1 MLGLFVAKAA
11 LDTVEKILDT
21 IGCEGSLGTAPTFP
35 FGCVGTSA
43 PGCIAWGIIK
53 GIAFA
58 LGAVY
63 EGFEFCNGTVDGA
76 ELGSAFDYIQIIH
89 ADLND
94 HDRGLTTRFNTMDKF
109 LFNFRNLNLRQRIED
124 NIGSPEDSPIALFT
138 LPRRVC
144 MSTEL
149 ETLQATDPYAPEV
162 IAGCGLLELV
172 MDIVRSAI
180 EMHREAGQNVHNAQQ
195 EYDTA
200 VVHYNNGEWKLAF
213 TRLRNAY
220 RDAVRP

>member
-1 MLGLFVAKAA
+1 MLA
-11 LDTVEKILDT
+11 LMILKDAGDLAFTIADTVACQGMLFT
-21 IGCEGSLGTAPTFP
+21 VPMVPIGCN
-35 FGCVGTSA
+35 GTSA
-43 PGCIAWGIIK
+43 PGCIAWLIIK
-53 GIAFA
+53 TVANVTNAIF
-58 LGAVY
+58 
-63 EGFEFCNGTVDGA
+63 EGFSFCNGGVDGA
-76 ELGSAFDYIQIIH
+76 ELGAAFDYIQIIH

-138 LPRRVC
+138 LPRQVC
-144 MSTEL
+144 MTTEL

-180 EMHREAGQNVHNAQQ
+180 DMNRIAGQNVHNAQQ